1 MSRAPR
7 QPREKGN
14 GDAGDSE
21 EQSVEGRLIEQGTN
35 EAQPLAKDW
44 HTVNGCLEG
53 REISSM
59 VWPLVRS
66 PQPWEQPHPRS
77 VSSHHESRWVTKKE
91 KDMKIDVGAGW
102 RGGVSRSGRD
112 EKR

>member
-1 MSRAPR
+1 M
-7 QPREKGN
+7 
-14 GDAGDSE
+14 
-21 EQSVEGRLIEQGTN
+21 EGRLIEQGTN
-35 EAQPLAKDW
+35 EAQPLAEDW
-44 HTVNGCLEG
+44 HTVNGCLGG
-53 REISSM
+53 REISSV

-66 PQPWEQPHPRS
+66 PQPWGQPPTHA
-77 VSSHHESRWVTKKE
+77 VSSPHETRWATRKE